1 LGARPYSC
9 AAARAGRICE
19 RGRRRVKAWQ
29 IFLRGFVIVALVALN
44 VRNVAGGDYGLAFVT
59 GCAISVCWW
68 LNAGLASEA
77 RKKRAAALW
86 YGLGAGCGTVVGMWV
101 GK

>member
-1 LGARPYSC
+1 VTPTL
-9 AAARAGRICE
+9 
-19 RGRRRVKAWQ
+19 

-44 VRNVAGGDYGLAFVT
+44 VRNVAGGDYALAFVT

-77 RKKRAAALW
+77 RKNRSAALW